1 MDLFRRLLLI
11 MRYEDIKEEYKKVIL
26 FQKDFCRSF
35 TDILKRESQISD
47 TGEKIKSLYE
57 RINLTSCF
65 LNILS
70 LFKNDLSNFSMEEGI
85 SMGTLKT
92 IIDDVEDT
100 ISDIRALLYSLSES
114 MKSLRICIEKSS
126 EKGNV

>member
-1 MDLFRRLLLI
+1 
-11 MRYEDIKEEYKKVIL
+11 MRYEEIKEEYKKVIL
-26 FQKDFCRSF
+26 FQKDFCSSF

-47 TGEKIKSLYE
+47 IEEKIKSLYE

-100 ISDIRALLYSLSES
+100 IFDIRALLYSLSES